1 VIWDK
6 AASQA
11 GRYADTDYVEPL
23 ARFGRCAYRLAKN
36 GYSSETFGGFVRDVF
51 EREKLR
57 TWYAVVLGRFANF
70 TVPRLLPS
78 RWLERLIAR
87 NVGLA

>member
-1 VIWDK
+1 MFEK
-6 AASQA
+6 EKPRT
-11 GRYADTDYVEPL
+11 RYAIVP
-23 ARFGRCAYRLAKN
+23 
-36 GYSSETFGGFVRDVF
+36 
-51 EREKLR
+51 
-57 TWYAVVLGRFANF
+57 GRFANF